1 MSRWGCVIVQVL
13 LFAVLQF
20 FLKLGAFAKEPEIQV
35 QQLTGGKSAYYLRAD
50 LSDDDV
56 RVLSPL
62 VPLSSESAANRNLER
77 MPQGFFLEDYL
88 VRYNAIAVSSG
99 GYMSSYSPPMALG
112 FLKSNGMSLA
122 RPHNSWLTNGLF
134 CSNSD
139 RAAIQ
144 LVGVDF
150 EPPSFR
156 DCLQAGPV
164 LLKDRSPPPVSANS
178 GYTKLAQSVQEQTFI
193 CIDSQKRIVLGVTD
207 KINFSAL
214 VEFLRS
220 SRIGC
225 VDALRLTGLDTAGLR
240 DRKKLY
246 GHDDYLFPSVIGVIQ
261 KRH

>member
-1 MSRWGCVIVQVL
+1 MSRWECITAQVL
-13 LFAVLQF
+13 FLAMIQF
-20 FLKLGAFAKEPEIQV
+20 FLKPLAFAKEPEIQV
-35 QQLTGGKSAYYLRAD
+35 QQLTGEKSAYYLRVD
-50 LSDDDV
+50 LGDDDV

-62 VPLSSESAANRNLER
+62 VPLSSASVANRNPER
-77 MPQGFFLEDYL
+77 MPQGFFLENYL
-88 VRYNAIAVSSG
+88 VQYNAIAVSSG
-99 GYMSSYSPPMALG
+99 GYMSSYSPPMTLG
-112 FLKSNGMSLA
+112 FLKSNGMSVA

-134 CSNSD
+134 CSNAD

-144 LVGVDF
+144 LVGAEF

-164 LLKDRSPPPVSANS
+164 LLRDGSPPPISANI
-178 GYTKLAQSVQEQTFI
+178 GYAKLAQSVQEQTFI

-207 KINFSAL
+207 KINFPAL
-214 VEFLRS
+214 VEFLSS
-220 SRIGC
+220 SRTGC

-246 GHDDYLFPSVIGVIQ
+246 GHDDYLFPSAIGVIP